1 MIPCWYLIDCQCQ
14 PLLLFHIYFKN
25 ILVFVGEQLANAPM
39 SAATHL
45 AVALVD
51 FQLSQS
57 KKTFPSVMRKIICQT
72 DPCSFLSAI
81 NLGEIEFT
89 LRLRFA
95 KWKKRDTCSTCQF
108 DIMNHLPWHVHLCM
122 WGCALWSCLGM
133 PGGCLALRASVTPVF
148 LLFIIFPFKV

>member
-1 MIPCWYLIDCQCQ
+1 M
-14 PLLLFHIYFKN
+14 
-25 ILVFVGEQLANAPM
+25 FVGEQLAIAPM

-57 KKTFPSVMRKIICQT
+57 KKTFPSVMQKIICQT

-95 KWKKRDTCSTCQF
+95 K
-108 DIMNHLPWHVHLCM
+108 
-122 WGCALWSCLGM
+122 
-133 PGGCLALRASVTPVF
+133 
-148 LLFIIFPFKV
+148 